1 MRNGRLEGPTITS
14 RFPVAFRLPAF
25 ASRSSD
31 SRRGLG
37 PPSRSAYRTRQ
48 SESGP
53 RRGYHVPHA
62 RAMTGVGALYT
73 PRTTVLA
80 PVWTDCPAGACRSS
94 TASPSTPFQQPITR
108 GSALRGINEGS
119 STSPV
124 RSSPHPRPPGWNGP
138 PLRLSP
144 ELRTPPT
151 KSRTTH
157 VGAGTGHRART
168 SNNAHDISRTSNLT
182 CLLNACDLVSQTRP
196 VFPSPAAA
204 RMERAAAWAFP
215 RASHP
220 ADQEPDDARQG
231 EDRPSKHGPGTTR
244 STSHPLILQSV
255 VHSLRATSR
264 RSVQRGSAGLDIGGS
279 CSSCGCGSRRT
290 ACPRPA
296 VRWPLA
302 AN

>member
-1 MRNGRLEGPTITS
+1 MTS
-14 RFPVAFRLPAF
+14 FSCLAF

-31 SRRGLG
+31 TRRGLG
-37 PPSRSAYRTRQ
+37 PPSRSAYRTRPQ
-48 SESGP
+48 ARP
-53 RRGYHVPHA
+53 DPRGYHVPHA

-94 TASPSTPFQQPITR
+94 TASPSTPLQQPITR

-168 SNNAHDISRTSNLT
+168 SNNAHDISRTSNLA
-182 CLLNACDLVSQTRP
+182 CLLNACDLVSQVRQRQ
-196 VFPSPAAA
+196 PSEALP
-204 RMERAAAWAFP
+204 
-215 RASHP
+215 
-220 ADQEPDDARQG
+220 
-231 EDRPSKHGPGTTR
+231 T
-244 STSHPLILQSV
+244 
-255 VHSLRATSR
+255 
-264 RSVQRGSAGLDIGGS
+264 
-279 CSSCGCGSRRT
+279 
-290 ACPRPA
+290 
-296 VRWPLA
+296 
-302 AN
+302 